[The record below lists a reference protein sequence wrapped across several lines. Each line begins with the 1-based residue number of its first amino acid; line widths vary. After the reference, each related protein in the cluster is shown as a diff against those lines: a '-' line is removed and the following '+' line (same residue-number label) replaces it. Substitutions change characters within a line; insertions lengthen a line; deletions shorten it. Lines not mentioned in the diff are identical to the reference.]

1 MSTKY
6 LKVKPSE
13 DFFRKYGIKNFE
25 IEYVNLFSR
34 KKEMEIFIKVS
45 SLVAHSEIQDLRQ
58 LLYKSFENGLKLKI
72 KMDVNP
78 ELIQK
83 DVVGFVKFAI
93 ENYKHESKRYQYIF
107 ASYEVESLENTVF
120 IKLPSH
126 HLIEE
131 AKRTEAKEELTRKI
145 YECMD
150 NSIKIEFVNG
160 DFEEVKAK
168 IKAQNELNSVKASE
182 LPKYENASVSNG
194 NGGKYGGNGNFNN
207 GNNGSGYSNGGNANG
222 GNNKGNYKWKKIPG
236 Q

>member
-1 MSTKY
+1 M
-6 LKVKPSE
+6 KVKPSE

-34 KKEMEIFIKVS
+34 KREMEIFIKVN

-131 AKRTEAKEELTRKI
+131 ARRTEAKEELTRKI

-168 IKAQNELNSVKASE
+168 INAQ
-182 LPKYENASVSNG
+182 YE
-194 NGGKYGGNGNFNN
+194 
-207 GNNGSGYSNGGNANG
+207 
-222 GNNKGNYKWKKIPG
+222 
-236 Q
+236 